1 MKSSLPNDDESLA
14 GALSASRVLH
24 DAPEAVIERAIA
36 LFAPRPAA
44 VGSVQRRPG
53 LVRRLASLAFDSGSQ
68 PALAF
73 GQRSDAG
80 SVRQLLFSLEGRDI
94 DLRIAPDESGA
105 AFALSGQ
112 VLGPDSAGVVVIEP
126 DHGGDADAVALSDLG
141 EFRLR
146 PVRPGTYRLTLE
158 LADQAIE
165 LPPVHVPQPA
175 TGS

>member
-1 MKSSLPNDDESLA
+1 MKSSLPNDDEALA
-14 GALSASRVLH
+14 DALAASRVLH
-24 DAPEAVIERAIA
+24 DAPEAAIERAIA
-36 LFAPRPAA
+36 LFAPRAA
-44 VGSVQRRPG
+44 AASTLRRPG
-53 LVRRLASLAFDSGSQ
+53 LLRRLATLAFDSGSQ

-73 GQRSDAG
+73 GQRSEAG
-80 SVRQLLFSLEGRDI
+80 GVRQLLFSLEGRDI

-126 DHGGDADAVALSDLG
+126 DQGGDADAVTLSELG

-146 PVRPGTYRLTLE
+146 PVGPGTYRLTLE

-165 LPPVHVPQPA
+165 LPPVQVPQPGPGA
-175 TGS
+175 